1 MFRKKLIALSAML
14 IAGLLVFQAN
24 VSADAIEEK
33 PYLSLGADLTATQ
46 KRKVLELLD
55 VKEDEFDQYKVVIVT
70 NKDEH
75 AIIKYW
81 YPLYLTFRFFRE
93 PCSDI
98 PIEKAIN

>member
-1 MFRKKLIALSAML
+1 MRMFRKKLIALSAML

-55 VKEDEFDQYKVVIVT
+55 VKEDEFDQYKVVKVT

-75 AIIKYW
+75 AIIKNW
-81 YPLYLTFRFFRE
+81 YPL
-93 PCSDI
+93 
-98 PIEKAIN
+98 

>member
-1 MFRKKLIALSAML
+1 MMFRKKLIALSAML

-33 PYLSLGADLTATQ
+33 PYLSLGATQ

-55 VKEDEFDQYKVVIVT
+55 VKEDEFDQYKVVKVT

-75 AIIKYW
+75 AIIKNW
-81 YPLYLTFRFFRE
+81 YPL
-93 PCSDI
+93 
-98 PIEKAIN
+98 

>member
-1 MFRKKLIALSAML
+1 MMFRKKLIALSAML

-46 KRKVLELLD
+46 KRKV
-55 VKEDEFDQYKVVIVT
+55 T

-75 AIIKYW
+75 AIIKNW
-81 YPLYLTFRFFRE
+81 YPL
-93 PCSDI
+93 
-98 PIEKAIN
+98 

>member
-55 VKEDEFDQYKVVIVT
+55 VKEDEFDQYK
-70 NKDEH
+70 
-75 AIIKYW
+75 
-81 YPLYLTFRFFRE
+81 LTFRFFRE

>member
-1 MFRKKLIALSAML
+1 MMFRKKLIALSAML

-55 VKEDEFDQYKVVIVT
+55 V
-70 NKDEH
+70 
-75 AIIKYW
+75 
-81 YPLYLTFRFFRE
+81 
-93 PCSDI
+93 
-98 PIEKAIN
+98 